1 MTMRALLCRQNCEWD
16 DLEITDIAPPP
27 MVAMGVRIEVHY
39 ASVSFA
45 MSLQVAGRYQRT
57 YPLPFTPGTEVAGVV
72 MEVAEGVT
80 QVKAGDRVLAIVDWG
95 GLAAQVVTPAY
106 TVYPV
111 PEGLP
116 LNPGIHL
123 PNAYG
128 TAYGALD
135 WRGHLMPGESLL
147 VLGAAGGVGSAAVEL
162 GRVLGAQ
169 VIAAASS
176 EEKRRFALAHG
187 AHFAVGYEQMRE
199 AVKEITDGQGV
210 DLVYDPVGGAA
221 FDGAL
226 RCVGTFGRIV
236 TLGFASGTAPRIPAN
251 LLLVKNIAVLGH
263 NMGLYYGWGPQD
275 QRALYEERMRGMMD
289 DLFTWTVEGKLHPHV
304 SHCLP
309 LSQFREAMRV
319 IREREAQGKVII
331 DPRAA

>member
-1 MTMRALLCRQNCEWD
+1 MRALLCRRNCEWD
-16 DLEITDIAPPP
+16 ELEITDVAPPP
-27 MVAMGVRIEVHY
+27 MVTMGVRIAVEY

-72 MEVAEGVT
+72 LEVAEGVT
-80 QVKAGDRVLAIVDWG
+80 QVKPGDRVLAIVDWG
-95 GLAAQVVTPAY
+95 GLAEQVVTPAY

-111 PEGLP
+111 PDELP

-135 WRGHLMPGESLL
+135 WRGKLMPGETLL
-147 VLGAAGGVGSAAVEL
+147 VLGAAGAVGSAAVEL

-176 EEKRRFALAHG
+176 EQKRSFALQHG
-187 AHFAVGYEQMRE
+187 AHQAVSYEDMRE
-199 AVKEITDGQGV
+199 AVRELTHGQGA
-210 DLVYDPVGGAA
+210 DLVFDPVGGDA
-221 FDGAL
+221 FDTAL
-226 RCVGTFGRIV
+226 CCLGSFGRIV
-236 TLGFASGTAPRIPAN
+236 TLGYASGTVPQVPAN
-251 LLLVKNIAVLGH
+251 LLLVKNIAVIGH
-263 NMGLYYGWGPQD
+263 NMGLYYGWGPVD
-275 QRALYEERMRGMMD
+275 QRALYEERMRAMMD
-289 DLFTWTVEGKLHPHV
+289 DLFTWTREGKLHPHV

-309 LSQFREAMRV
+309 LSGFREAMRL
-319 IREREAQGKVII
+319 IRAREAQGKVVI
-331 DPRAA
+331 DPRVA

>member
-1 MTMRALLCRQNCEWD
+1 MRALLCRQPCEWD
-16 DLEITDIAPPP
+16 ELEITDVPAPP
-27 MVAMGVRIEVHY
+27 MVHMGVRIEVHY

-45 MSLQVAGRYQRT
+45 MSLQVAGRYQRS
-57 YPLPFTPGTEVAGVV
+57 YPMPFTPGTEVAGVV
-72 MEVAEGVT
+72 REVAGGVT
-80 QVKAGDRVLAIVDWG
+80 QVKPGDRVLAIVDWG
-95 GLAAQVVTPAY
+95 GLAEQVVVPAY

-111 PEGLP
+111 PDALP
-116 LNPGIHL
+116 LNPCIHL

-135 WRGHLMPGESLL
+135 WRGRLMPGETVL

-162 GRVLGAQ
+162 ARVLGAE

-176 EEKRRFALAHG
+176 EEKRQFALQHG
-187 AHFAVGYEQMRE
+187 AHYAVDYAQMRE
-199 AVKEITDGQGV
+199 AVKEITDGVGV

-221 FDGAL
+221 FDAAL
-226 RCVGTFGRIV
+226 RCVAGFGRIV
-236 TLGFASGTAPRIPAN
+236 TLGFASGTVPQIPAN

-263 NMGLYYGWGPQD
+263 NMGLYYGWGPVD
-275 QRALYEERMRGMMD
+275 ERAIYEERMRGMMN
-289 DLFTWTVEGKLHPHV
+289 DLFEWAAQGKLHPHV

-319 IREREAQGKVII
+319 IREREAQGKVIV
-331 DPRAA
+331 DLRADA